1 MKKKIKGFDS
11 QKLVSRIGKKKSNYV
26 PNKFKLFEKLKD
38 IIKDG
43 DNIVF
48 LGAGPITKL
57 AHEFAKKIKKT
68 MTQIN
73 NKLIYKFLGKI
84 NFNYNIGKRTWF
96 GTGGKCLIFF
106 EPSNIKQLFFFLKII
121 PRKFP
126 FFILGLGSNI
136 LFRDGRFN
144 GAVIKLGEE
153 FKKIELHKK
162 KKIIKVGCGVKD
174 IDLANFCLNNSIS
187 SFEFLVGIPGT
198 LGGAIR
204 MNSSCFNGCISDNLK
219 SITVLNSKR
228 ELKKI
233 NKDEIKFDYREIK
246 LPKDYIFLEA
256 EFFIN
261 FKNKIKIKE
270 KMKNIKKILEKK
282 INLLV
287 SERGEVRLKTQNI
300 SKPGSLLIK

>member
-1 MKKKIKGFDS
+1 
-11 QKLVSRIGKKKSNYV
+11 
-26 PNKFKLFEKLKD
+26 
-38 IIKDG
+38 
-43 DNIVF
+43 
-48 LGAGPITKL
+48 
-57 AHEFAKKIKKT
+57 

-73 NKLIYKFLGKI
+73 KLIYRFLGKI

-126 FFILGLGSNI
+126 FFIFGLGSNI
-136 LFRDGRFN
+136 LFRDGKFN
-144 GAVIKLGEE
+144 GAVIKLGAE
-153 FKKIELHKK
+153 FKKIELNKK

-219 SITVLNSKR
+219 SITVMDSKR

-256 EFFIN
+256 EFFVN

-270 KMKNIKKILEKK
+270 KMKNIKNLRKKNQPFGVRTGGSTFKNPEHFKAWELIDKIGFRGKK
-282 INLLV
+282 YNNAI
-287 SERGEVRLKTQNI
+287 I
-300 SKPGSLLIK
+300 SKKHPNFFINMGNASSLELEILGEDVKNKVKDKTGIKLFWEIERVGNFEKF

>member
-1 MKKKIKGFDS
+1 
-11 QKLVSRIGKKKSNYV
+11 
-26 PNKFKLFEKLKD
+26 
-38 IIKDG
+38 
-43 DNIVF
+43 
-48 LGAGPITKL
+48 
-57 AHEFAKKIKKT
+57 
-68 MTQIN
+68 MTQI

-84 NFNYNIGKRTWF
+84 NLNYNIGKRTWF

-121 PRKFP
+121 PRRFP
-126 FFILGLGSNI
+126 FFIFGLGSNI

-144 GAVIKLGEE
+144 GAVIKLGAE
-153 FKKIELHKK
+153 FKKIELNKK

-187 SFEFLVGIPGT
+187 GFEFLVGIPGT

-204 MNSSCFNGCISDNLK
+204 MNSSCYNGCISDNLK
-219 SITVLNSKR
+219 SITVLDSKK

-233 NKDEIKFDYREIK
+233 NKDEIKFYYREIK

-256 EFFIN
+256 EFFVN

-270 KMKNIKKILEKK
+270 KMKNIKNLRKKNQPSGVRTGGSTFKNPEQVKAWELIDKIGFRGKK
-282 INLLV
+282 YNNAI
-287 SERGEVRLKTQNI
+287 I
-300 SKPGSLLIK
+300 SKKHPNFFINMGNASSLELEILGEDVKNKVKDKTGIKLFWEIERVGNFEKF